1 MPLHAV
7 MPRMTPMLPERLH
20 TLLSAYPALTPLAE
34 TLSTLPMHQVPGQTV
49 LFREQD
55 DCPGFP
61 LIVAGEVRVVRGN
74 NQGREL
80 ELYRVRAGDLCLVSA
95 ASLFSGQRLSARGLT
110 AHPTELIVLPPAAF
124 RQALAHEAF
133 RDFVLGLFAER
144 MADLT
149 ALIESVAFQRLDRRL
164 ASALLGHGPQIHA
177 THQALADELG
187 TVREMVTR
195 LLHRFE
201 RDGWVQLSRECITIQ
216 DSSALRA
223 WASGDADHPPRTL

>member
-1 MPLHAV
+1 
-7 MPRMTPMLPERLH
+7 
-20 TLLSAYPALTPLAE
+20 
-34 TLSTLPMHQVPGQTV
+34 
-49 LFREQD
+49 
-55 DCPGFP
+55 
-61 LIVAGEVRVVRGN
+61 
-74 NQGREL
+74 
-80 ELYRVRAGDLCLVSA
+80 VRAGDLCLVSA

-187 TVREMVTR
+187 TVRE
-195 LLHRFE
+195 
-201 RDGWVQLSRECITIQ
+201 
-216 DSSALRA
+216 
-223 WASGDADHPPRTL
+223 